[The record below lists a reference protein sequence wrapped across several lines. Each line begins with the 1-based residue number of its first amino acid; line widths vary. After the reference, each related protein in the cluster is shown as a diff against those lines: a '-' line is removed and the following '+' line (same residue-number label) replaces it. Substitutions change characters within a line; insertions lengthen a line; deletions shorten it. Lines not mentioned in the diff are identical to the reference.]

1 MKKRLLPLLLAVLLL
16 TGCESVIKNDYL
28 SVHPHVEPSTA
39 PTEAPVEEA
48 PPEAH
53 NRNELRGMMLS
64 FVRDWT
70 EQATIQ
76 IRSYQGDLNADLSE
90 TLQYI
95 TAEDPIGAY
104 ALDYA
109 DAELTG
115 NQTYGSVAVRLVFRR
130 SAAEIDAIVTV
141 SGLSGAQEKIRS
153 ALLNYDS
160 ALTLRIRS
168 YEDADF
174 PAEIRAFCLNNPG
187 QISVLPEVSAS
198 VYPQEGET
206 RILELHFTYDATRDE
221 MRSMQK
227 SVATLLTSASTYM
240 RSGADDNERLQN
252 LLRYLFSRM
261 DYTVGD
267 AQTGHPVYD
276 LLRERQA
283 SSLGF
288 ACVVNAECAQAQIAC
303 ELVEGTRGG
312 AYHAWNRLTVNG
324 EEYYIDLM
332 RALERG
338 NAELE
343 LLTAQTLT
351 DEGYVWQTP
360 PEATDS

>member
-1 MKKRLLPLLLAVLLL
+1 MKKRLPALLLAALLL

-28 SVHPHVEPSTA
+28 SVHPHVEPSAA
-39 PTEAPVEEA
+39 PTAAPAEEA
-48 PPEAH
+48 APEAS
-53 NRNELRGMMLS
+53 NRNELRGTMLS

-76 IRSYQGDLNADLSE
+76 IRGYQGDLNADLAE

-109 DAELTG
+109 DAELSG
-115 NQTYGSVAVRLVFRR
+115 NRIYGSVAVRLVFRR

-141 SGLSGAQEKIRS
+141 SGLSGAQEKIKS
-153 ALLNYDS
+153 ALQNFDS

-174 PAEIRAFCLNNPG
+174 PAEIRALCLENSYP
-187 QISVLPEVSAS
+187 VLPEISAN

-206 RILELHFTYDATRDE
+206 RILELHFSYNATRDE
-221 MRSMQK
+221 MRTMQK
-227 SVATLLTSASTYM
+227 SVNTLLSSASTYM
-240 RSGADDNERLQN
+240 RSGADDTERLQN

-261 DYTVGD
+261 DYTADGG
-267 AQTGHPVYD
+267 QTDRPLYD
-276 LLRERQA
+276 LLHERRA
-283 SSLGF
+283 TSLGF
-288 ACVVNAECAQAQIAC
+288 ACVVSAECAQAQIPC
-303 ELVEGTRGG
+303 VLIEGTRGG
-312 AYHAWNRLTVNG
+312 EYRAWNRLTVND
-324 EEYYIDLM
+324 EECYIDLM
-332 RALERG
+332 RAFEHG

-343 LLTAQTLT
+343 LLSEQTLLA
-351 DEGYVWQTP
+351 EGYAWESKDAPQ
-360 PEATDS
+360 D

>member
-28 SVHPHVEPSTA
+28 SVHPHVEPSVASTA
-39 PTEAPVEEA
+39 APAEET
-48 PPEAH
+48 PPEVS
-53 NRNELRGMMLS
+53 NRNELRGTMLS

-70 EQATIQ
+70 EQAS
-76 IRSYQGDLNADLSE
+76 IRIRRYRGDLNADLAE

-115 NQTYGSVAVRLVFRR
+115 NQIYGTVAVRLVFRR

-141 SGLSGAQEKIRS
+141 SGLSGAQEKIKN
-153 ALLNYDS
+153 ALMNYDS

-174 PAEIRAFCLNNPG
+174 SEEIRKICMENPG
-187 QISVLPEVSAS
+187 QHPVLPEVSAS

-206 RILELHFTYDATRDE
+206 RILELHFTYDMTRDE

-227 SVATLLTSASTYM
+227 SVATLLSSASNYM
-240 RSGADDNERLQN
+240 RSGADDTEQLQN

-261 DYTVGD
+261 DYTTDGEVT
-267 AQTGHPVYD
+267 AHPVYD
-276 LLRERQA
+276 LLHERRA

-288 ACVVNAECAQAQIAC
+288 ACVVNAECAQARIPC
-303 ELVEGTRGG
+303 TIVEGTRNGE
-312 AYHAWNRLTVNG
+312 YRAWNRLTVND
-324 EEYYIDLM
+324 EECYIDLM
-332 RALERG
+332 RALEQE
-338 NAELE
+338 NPVLE
-343 LLTAQTLT
+343 LLTEQTLAA
-351 DEGYVWQTP
+351 EGYVLQTP
-360 PEATDS
+360 LEE

>member
-28 SVHPHVEPSTA
+28 SVHPHVEPSAA

-53 NRNELRGMMLS
+53 NRNELRGTMLS

-187 QISVLPEVSAS
+187 QISVLPKVSAS

-206 RILELHFTYDATRDE
+206 RI
-221 MRSMQK
+221 
-227 SVATLLTSASTYM
+227 
-240 RSGADDNERLQN
+240 
-252 LLRYLFSRM
+252 
-261 DYTVGD
+261 
-267 AQTGHPVYD
+267 
-276 LLRERQA
+276 
-283 SSLGF
+283 
-288 ACVVNAECAQAQIAC
+288 
-303 ELVEGTRGG
+303 
-312 AYHAWNRLTVNG
+312 
-324 EEYYIDLM
+324 
-332 RALERG
+332 
-338 NAELE
+338 
-343 LLTAQTLT
+343 
-351 DEGYVWQTP
+351 
-360 PEATDS
+360 